1 MAILNNLIVHGSS
14 KFLNDAYF
22 NILAADTGR
31 FNKLATKVLGNDGE
45 TITVHGL
52 MDVQGELHTKSWS
65 NSNIATIDG
74 SFFICP
80 TLKVTETGS
89 TGKGLTITQSG
100 NTWSIQITSN
110 SAVVTNSVYTMNS
123 SGTVTTTGTW
133 TLGSKVAITGEILVN
148 NEWLPLGTLRGIITA
163 RSSDLKSVT
172 ISNIT
177 DGYSSSNNILNT
189 IGAQSN
195 VKHRNIKISLY
206 EWTLSD
212 SGTPTSAIT
221 NPIGIYMTALGD
233 GTGQTMIDI
242 YGGQEPAGTTY
253 KGLAKPYVRI
263 GNLSGLSSLTVGG
276 QNPKGWGIYTSNGY
290 FEGTIAARRGY
301 IGNNTKYWTIG
312 TSGTNST
319 IFSGPTTVSATGTA
333 GTYLGTDGFLNT
345 ASSSVYAQITNGI
358 LTAKGADITGVIN
371 ADTGRIGGTS
381 GWTIASQQIYSTG
394 KTIGANDSMFLS
406 TKNLAGTV
414 AGQTLTT
421 TAPSWRLTVGSNFGV
436 DNTGKLYAS
445 EAKISGN
452 ITATTGSISGS
463 VTIGGTKTATTILN
477 DIVEAGT
484 KASNFISADEFG
496 IMIYDGSNGE
506 QIPSTISSGIR
517 NIFIDNNSIN
527 IRNGTTTLSSFG
539 EEVLI
544 GEPNKASIRF
554 SPDEIYA
561 SGNDGKEYFSFSGDG
576 SELAIRVNLV
586 LENNVY
592 WSGYASGSS
601 KTYVFDNAPV
611 AGTSITCS
619 IEMISPGIKDSR
631 QVSFT
636 AGTAGTKQTT
646 FYYKTK
652 TGDETTYIM
661 YLTYDGNST
670 LSNLHTNADTP
681 PIQLYL
687 SVGYTSSVSTPVYS
701 FGMDNIVTGA
711 YATAIGRANESSGN
725 YSFSEGY
732 ATHARGIY
740 SHSEGYVNYSDGY
753 ASHSEGYDTT
763 ASGDNSHSEGS
774 YTTASGDSSHSEGRY
789 TTAFGNQSH
798 ASGDHT
804 KANWCNSIVTGQ
816 YNIDDLQTD
825 TFTGNGTQKAFALSS
840 TIPSRAG
847 GKLEDIMVKV
857 NGVKVVFGNNQWNTN
872 RYTSAS
878 ITFGTAPANGASIE
892 VAYPTSSSAF
902 VIGNGNGISDDPNER
917 SNALTVDWD
926 GNITIQNH
934 DTEIGHVY
942 SASANVA
949 ISNTSIDANTGG
961 ASISLSAGTY
971 IVIGQWHFNTRTTT
985 GTTNSAIRL
994 YRSGSGDNIAQ
1005 TRIVAGANNWN
1016 CLQCMAI
1023 VELTGTETLKVCG
1036 ATSRPYTTAQGT
1048 YITAVRIK

>member
-89 TGKGLTITQSG
+89 TSNGLTITQSG
-100 NTWSIQITSN
+100 NTWSIQITSS

-123 SGTVTTTGTW
+123 SGTVTTTGIW

-172 ISNIT
+172 VSNIT
-177 DGYSSSNNILNT
+177 DGYSFSNNILNI
-189 IGAQSN
+189 IGTQSN

-242 YGGQEPAGTTY
+242 YGGQEPSGTTY

-263 GNLSGLSSLTVGG
+263 GNLSGLSSLSVGG

-445 EAKISGN
+445 GAEISGTIDATSFSAKYYDNSNVLQRQIAFDAFGLKIMDGASPTPN
-452 ITATTGSISGS
+452 ILSQFGTTS
-463 VTIGGTKTATTILN
+463 TIGRNSGDNYNIDITGTAIDLRYNTNVLN
-477 DIVEAGT
+477 RIDSSGMTLYDGQGIAD
-484 KASNFISADEFG
+484 SNIIAEFG
-496 IMIYDGSNGE
+496 TSGATIGQEDTAHIILSSTAFKLRYGNENYDYVEFYDSRDSSTGLTTYEEIIEYVPPSPYNPYIT
-506 QIPSTISSGIR
+506 QKVYTQHDIDNVNNINWVKVDDVDISLSTISFSWPNGVGIR
-517 NIFIDNNSIN
+517 ELGQSNATVEINYSSPEVFKAFTLGRRKDSYDIGAFSCVIGNSNAATNDNTFSIGNNSI
-527 IRNGTTTLSSFG
+527 
-539 EEVLI
+539 
-544 GEPNKASIRF
+544 
-554 SPDEIYA
+554 A
-561 SGNDGKEYFSFSGDG
+561 SGNG
-576 SELAIRVNLV
+576 SMAQGQDSKAFGADSCA
-586 LENNVY
+586 
-592 WSGYASGSS
+592 SGYQAEAHGF
-601 KTYVFDNAPV
+601 V
-611 AGTSITCS
+611 
-619 IEMISPGIKDSR
+619 
-631 QVSFT
+631 
-636 AGTAGTKQTT
+636 
-646 FYYKTK
+646 
-652 TGDETTYIM
+652 
-661 YLTYDGNST
+661 
-670 LSNLHTNADTP
+670 
-681 PIQLYL
+681 
-687 SVGYTSSVSTPVYS
+687 
-701 FGMDNIVTGA
+701 
-711 YATAIGRANESSGN
+711 
-725 YSFSEGY
+725 
-732 ATHARGIY
+732 
-740 SHSEGYVNYSDGY
+740 SHSEGYRTHAIGSYSHAQNHGTVANVAAQTVIGSYNKATRTGSGTDADPYMYSG
-753 ASHSEGYDTT
+753 
-763 ASGDNSHSEGS
+763 SGD
-774 YTTASGDSSHSEGRY
+774 Y
-789 TTAFGNQSH
+789 AF
-798 ASGDHT
+798 
-804 KANWCNSIVTGQ
+804 I
-816 YNIDDLQTD
+816 
-825 TFTGNGTQKAFALSS
+825 
-840 TIPSRAG
+840 
-847 GKLEDIMVKV
+847 
-857 NGVKVVFGNNQWNTN
+857 
-872 RYTSAS
+872 
-878 ITFGTAPANGASIE
+878 
-892 VAYPTSSSAF
+892 
-902 VIGNGNGISDDPNER
+902 IGNGSNDDTESR

-926 GNITIQNH
+926 GRLRINNVPTGLSQAYIQMRHINLDSDGTAPGTTTYGGNLYANDVDNTRIGYFECFHATNGNIGINIGSSRMVNGSMVYNSIGTQVTPSGARAYSVADAVAFRKAINIYSTYTFYTASAMNQTISATSNKTVTITIPAA
-934 DTEIGHVY
+934 TMSGKTI
-942 SASANVA
+942 
-949 ISNTSIDANTGG
+949 
-961 ASISLSAGTY
+961 L
-971 IVIGQWHFNTRTTT
+971 
-985 GTTNSAIRL
+985 AIRGWNFNNSS
-994 YRSGSGDNIAQ
+994 SGGQNCSVCVPYSCIA
-1005 TRIVAGANNWN
+1005 TGNTVTLEIRNNASSQAKIDIYVY
-1016 CLQCMAI
+1016 CIL
-1023 VELTGTETLKVCG
+1023 VENN
-1036 ATSRPYTTAQGT
+1036 S
-1048 YITAVRIK
+1048 